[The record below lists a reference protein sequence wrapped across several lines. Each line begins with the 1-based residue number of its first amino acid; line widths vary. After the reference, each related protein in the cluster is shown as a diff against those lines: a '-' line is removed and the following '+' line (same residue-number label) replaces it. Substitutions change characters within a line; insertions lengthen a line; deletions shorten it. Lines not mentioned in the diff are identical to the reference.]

1 MSIQVK
7 NIAGLD
13 SYGTSI
19 HSFGRFEEAAS
30 DTVREFNTSLEGEK
44 AEAINAFF
52 EKLNAIQTTVF
63 KDAPKAVMTYGQQVF
78 TFTGELK
85 GLGFSSL
92 ALQMMNL

>member
-7 NIAGLD
+7 NIAGLN

-19 HSFGRFEEAAS
+19 HTFGGRFDEAAS

-52 EKLNAIQTTVF
+52 EKLNKIQTTVF
-63 KDAPKAVMTYGQQVF
+63 KDAPKDIMTYGQQVF
-78 TFTGELK
+78 TFYGRIERF
-85 GLGFSSL
+85 GFFFLSL
-92 ALQMMNL
+92 YR

>member
-19 HSFGRFEEAAS
+19 HSFGGRFEEAAS

-52 EKLNAIQTTVF
+52 EK
-63 KDAPKAVMTYGQQVF
+63 
-78 TFTGELK
+78 
-85 GLGFSSL
+85 
-92 ALQMMNL
+92 